1 MELQRLSLLL
11 TLPLALQ
18 LSACVTAGPEPA
30 AAQPANPDPAHNSRL
45 SLDWDGTYRG
55 VLPCADCPGIETVIT
70 LTADGTYLRT
80 VRYLEREDGYRRDQ
94 GEFEW
99 NEAGSAIT
107 LGGGENS
114 QRYQVG
120 ENRLFFLDRQG
131 HRIEGALAENYVLVK
146 DLTDPR
152 LEDQEWVLTEL
163 MGEPVSL
170 PEGQPAPSLH
180 FDPSTGR
187 VSGSDGCNR
196 LMGSYR
202 LFERDRIEFG
212 QLAGTLMA
220 CPDMT
225 LPDRFREVLG
235 KVGDYAINDGELS
248 LFKGRMAIL
257 ARFREST
264 TGSQ

>member
-1 MELQRLSLLL
+1 MVQQRLF
-11 TLPLALQ
+11 LPLIL
-18 LSACVTAGPEPA
+18 LMSACAAGSPEPTD
-30 AAQPANPDPAHNSRL
+30 PSPPKPDPAHNSRL

-55 VLPCADCPGIETVIT
+55 ILPCADCPGIETVIT
-70 LTADGTYLRT
+70 LTADGTYLRA
-80 VRYLEREDGYRRDQ
+80 VRFLEREDGYRRDQ

-99 NEAGSAIT
+99 NAAGSAVT
-107 LGGGENS
+107 LGDGEGS

-120 ENRLFFLDRQG
+120 EDRLFFLDRRGQ
-131 HRIEGALAENYVLVK
+131 RIAGELAENYVLVK

-152 LEDQEWVLTEL
+152 LESRDWVLTEL
-163 MGEPVSL
+163 MGKPVSL
-170 PEGQPAPSLH
+170 PEGQPAPSLR

-202 LFERDRIEFG
+202 LLERDRIEFG

-235 KVGDYAINDGELS
+235 MAGDYAISDGELS

-257 ARFREST
+257 ARFRASPAATE
-264 TGSQ
+264 

>member
-1 MELQRLSLLL
+1 MVQQRVF
-11 TLPLALQ
+11 LPLIL
-18 LSACVTAGPEPA
+18 LMSACVAGSPEPTD
-30 AAQPANPDPAHNSRL
+30 PDPPNPDPAHNSRL

-55 VLPCADCPGIETVIT
+55 TLPCADCPGIETVIT
-70 LTADGTYLRT
+70 LTADGTYVRAI
-80 VRYLEREDGYRRDQ
+80 RYLERDDGYRRDQ
-94 GEFEW
+94 NGFEW
-99 NEAGSAIT
+99 NEAGSAVT
-107 LGGGENS
+107 LGDGENS

-131 HRIEGALAENYVLVK
+131 KRIEGALAESYVLVK

-152 LEDQEWVLTEL
+152 LESRTWVLNEL

-170 PEGQPAPSLH
+170 PGDQPAPSLR
-180 FDPSTGR
+180 FDPSIGR

-225 LPDRFREVLG
+225 LPDRFRKMLG
-235 KVGDYAINDGELS
+235 TVGDYAITGGELS
-248 LFKGRMAIL
+248 LFRERMAIM
-257 ARFREST
+257 ARFREAPAT
-264 TGSQ
+264 ID

>member
-1 MELQRLSLLL
+1 MVQQRLV
-11 TLPLALQ
+11 LPLILL
-18 LSACVTAGPEPA
+18 LSACVTADPERTSPD
-30 AAQPANPDPAHNSRL
+30 PPNPDPAHNSRL

-80 VRYLEREDGYRRDQ
+80 IRYLEREDGYRRDQ
-94 GEFEW
+94 GEFQW
-99 NEAGSAIT
+99 NDAGSAVT
-107 LGGGENS
+107 LGDGENS
-114 QRYQVG
+114 QQYQVG

-131 HRIEGALAENYVLVK
+131 QRIEGALAENYVLVK

-152 LEDQEWVLTEL
+152 LEERDWVLTEL
-163 MGEPVSL
+163 LGEPVAL
-170 PEGQPAPSLH
+170 PEDQPAPSLR
-180 FDPSTGR
+180 FDSSTGR

-202 LFERDRIEFG
+202 LLERDRIEFG

-225 LPDRFREVLG
+225 LPDRFRDMLG
-235 KVGDYAINDGELS
+235 KVGDYAISDGELS

-257 ARFREST
+257 ARFRSA
-264 TGSQ
+264 GDGNP